1 MNFRP
6 NFTYTKDEKGREITE
21 KPQTYEPVINY
32 MARDLITFRLD
43 QDINE
48 AIDAMVNHEISG
60 APVLNDKDEL
70 VGIIT
75 EKDCLRMII
84 DMTYHNQALSKS
96 KVADYMTANPITMSP
111 ENDVLDVVEA
121 FLNSNFRRFPVVD
134 QGKLIG
140 QISRRDIL
148 RAAMKIKSTTW

>member
-21 KPQTYEPVINY
+21 KPQTYESVINY

-96 KVADYMTANPITMSP
+96 KVADYMTANPITISP

-134 QGKLIG
+134 KGKLIG

-148 RAAMKIKSTTW
+148 KAAMKIESTTW